1 MIGALILV
9 RAGSASERVRVG
21 ACAGA
26 ATACAFDLEKRPLG
40 CLLVSYMTQLRLAR
54 APTNERPHYCDSCVL
69 PWSRAGAT
77 RLNRT
82 TLLQNASPAARR
94 AKRSHPIA
102 RREGVG
108 SLLAVVAHFGD
119 GCCVRFRG
127 ARAGTRAWSGSAR
140 EACAAARGWG
150 AGLAKAVPQ
159 SHVFKSSSAASARAA
174 AAQVSRSD
182 KGHQA
187 SQPKVHVYSRSF
199 RRQPR

>member
-1 MIGALILV
+1 M
-9 RAGSASERVRVG
+9 
-21 ACAGA
+21 
-26 ATACAFDLEKRPLG
+26 
-40 CLLVSYMTQLRLAR
+40 
-54 APTNERPHYCDSCVL
+54 
-69 PWSRAGAT
+69 
-77 RLNRT
+77 NRT

-108 SLLAVVAHFGD
+108 SLLASVAHFGD

-140 EACAAARGWG
+140 EACAAAMGWG

-199 RRQPR
+199 RRPPLSSGHDLSVGEPLRTRHLRPVAARRASKRRLWFP